1 MKKLLTLS
9 VGALLCWNAG
19 MAQQK
24 LVADKIVA
32 IVGDKI
38 VLKSEIDGELM
49 NQERDQQ
56 KPLPAE
62 AGCNIMEQIVAQKIL
77 VLQAERD
84 SLPVSDNDVDGEI
97 DNRIR
102 YFQNLYG
109 SQEKMKQVTG
119 YSIYQLRERF
129 REPIRDGLLAKAMRE
144 KIVNAVK
151 VTPSEVKTFFDG
163 IPKDSLPFFESE
175 LEIGTLVVLP
185 KASYEMEKYATD
197 RLLDYKHRVEA
208 KQASFSTL
216 ATLYSED
223 PSVKENEGVMVL
235 NRNDKNMWDPD
246 FMAQA
251 FRLKEGEIS
260 NPFKSQFG
268 YHIILC
274 LNRQGDNVRVQH
286 ILVKPAITNSDIA
299 AATKKVDSI
308 RANIIAGKYNFS
320 EAVSEYSDAQMAK
333 FDNGMR
339 QNKVNGSTL
348 ITVDQLDDPSD
359 RSIVMMLDSL
369 KPGEVSQPERFTDE
383 QGRTAVRLVYL
394 KTRTKPHRMN
404 LDDDYSRIMNQALER
419 KKAMALNRWLR
430 EKVPTYYV
438 HVDDE
443 YRQCPNISQWLAQES
458 STTVTNST
466 ARK

>member
-9 VGALLCWNAG
+9 VTALICWQAG
-19 MAQQK
+19 KAQQK

-119 YSIYQLRERF
+119 YSVYQLRERF

-151 VTPSEVKTFFDG
+151 VTPSEVKNFFDG

-175 LEIGTLVVLP
+175 LEIGSLVVFP

-197 RLLDYKHRVEA
+197 KLLDYKKRIET
-208 KQASFSTL
+208 KQATFSTL

-235 NRNDKNMWDPD
+235 NRNDKNMWDAD
-246 FMAQA
+246 FLSQA

-260 NPFKSQFG
+260 QPFKSQFG
-268 YHIILC
+268 YHIVQCIS
-274 LNRQGDNVRVQH
+274 RQGDNVRVQH
-286 ILVKPAITNSDIA
+286 ILVKPVITNSDLTD
-299 AATKKVDSI
+299 ATKKLDSI
-308 RANIIAGKYNFS
+308 RANIISGKYNFA
-320 EAVSEYSDAQMAK
+320 EAVAEYSDAQMAK
-333 FDNGMR
+333 FDGGMR
-339 QNKVNGSTL
+339 QNKNNGTSL
-348 ITVDQLDDPSD
+348 ITIDQLDDPSD
-359 RSIVMMLDSL
+359 RSIVLMLDSL
-369 KPGEVSQPERFTDE
+369 KAGDISQPERYTDE
-383 QGRTAVRLVYL
+383 QGRQGVRIIYL

-404 LDDDYSRIMNQALER
+404 LDDDYARIMQQALER
-419 KKAMALNRWLR
+419 KKAVALNKWLR

-438 HVDDE
+438 HVEDE
-443 YRQCPNISQWLAQES
+443 YRQCPNISQWLSQETATVTT
-458 STTVTNST
+458 STT
-466 ARK
+466 AKK